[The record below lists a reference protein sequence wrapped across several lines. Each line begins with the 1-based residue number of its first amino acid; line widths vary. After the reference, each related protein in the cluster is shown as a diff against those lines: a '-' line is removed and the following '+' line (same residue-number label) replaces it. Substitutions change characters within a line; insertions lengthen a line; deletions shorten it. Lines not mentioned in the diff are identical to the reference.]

1 MEHRKDIKIKTTS
14 QSWQATAFIPIG
26 FICISINLKSC
37 TAHHNAGRP
46 QLLYLSGL
54 SVLALALRVAQPYR
68 LSWLIS
74 FKNPF
79 FEERSHSPARDSSKL
94 AAIHPI
100 LFPVCWTAWLWGQL
114 PDPESVT
121 SAREERSLLVCSV
134 AFSWVSATAGKWMES
149 LSHSLDPHLG
159 EQMPLLLGVSMYATY
174 RWVPEVGS
182 QKKVLF
188 PCSWS

>member
-100 LFPVCWTAWLWGQL
+100 LFPVCWTAWLRGHSSRWHFSRHFS
-114 PDPESVT
+114 SVFLKFSLVMSQINKQMSFIFGIT
-121 SAREERSLLVCSV
+121 S
-134 AFSWVSATAGKWMES
+134 F
-149 LSHSLDPHLG
+149 LS
-159 EQMPLLLGVSMYATY
+159 E
-174 RWVPEVGS
+174 
-182 QKKVLF
+182 
-188 PCSWS
+188 

>member
-1 MEHRKDIKIKTTS
+1 MTTVVHTWSLGVEVGSVKGRYSKFLDRKEVRRTELER
-14 QSWQATAFIPIG
+14 W
-26 FICISINLKSC
+26 
-37 TAHHNAGRP
+37 AG
-46 QLLYLSGL
+46 
-54 SVLALALRVAQPYR
+54 
-68 LSWLIS
+68 
-74 FKNPF
+74 
-79 FEERSHSPARDSSKL
+79 
-94 AAIHPI
+94 AA
-100 LFPVCWTAWLWGQL
+100 VTAWLWGQL

-121 SAREERSLLVCSV
+121 SAREERSFLVCSV